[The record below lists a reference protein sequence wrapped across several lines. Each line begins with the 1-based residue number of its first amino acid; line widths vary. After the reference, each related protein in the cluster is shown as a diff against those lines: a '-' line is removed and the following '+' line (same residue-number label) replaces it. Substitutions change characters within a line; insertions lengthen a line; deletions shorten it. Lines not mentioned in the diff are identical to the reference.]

1 VDRWTAAFLMSAA
14 SQDEYVKRWEADSP
28 SLVWFY
34 IGEKLDISGDR
45 PGALAAYRKS
55 ANQPKQHR
63 TTNWSAYRIK
73 QITGRYDHVTTT
85 PTTLSSLPSPATH
98 PAGDVGKR

>member
-1 VDRWTAAFLMSAA
+1 VDRWTAAYLLGAA
-14 SQDEYVKRWEADSP
+14 GQDEYVKRWEADSP

-55 ANQPKQHR
+55 ANQSKQHR